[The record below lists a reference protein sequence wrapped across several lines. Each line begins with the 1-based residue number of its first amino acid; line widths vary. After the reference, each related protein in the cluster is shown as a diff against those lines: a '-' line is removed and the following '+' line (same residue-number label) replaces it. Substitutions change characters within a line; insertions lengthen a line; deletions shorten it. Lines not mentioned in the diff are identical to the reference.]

1 MGLVG
6 RSVVRG
12 RGPIKVSPLQLRR
25 LDAKD
30 SLSTHSLTHSCGH
43 AGGRSKSVEHKTQ
56 THTSESTARLKP
68 TGGRETALG
77 VRSKHISTPSLDYR
91 ACVLLCRGC
100 RVVGC
105 NRAAAGCLLSISIRF
120 DVDSVPTSH
129 TSDTQRTGGAKGRGR
144 PSANPPID
152 SALRGPTHPLA
163 HCLPC
168 RTARARRHTCFL
180 ACWLAGLLSRPQCR
194 VGEPRRVDYIL
205 CSEEEK
211 VPAS

>member
-1 MGLVG
+1 M
-6 RSVVRG
+6 
-12 RGPIKVSPLQLRR
+12 PK
-25 LDAKD
+25 
-30 SLSTHSLTHSCGH
+30 THFPLTHSPTH
-43 AGGRSKSVEHKTQ
+43 AGTRAGGAKALNTKHK
-56 THTSESTARLKP
+56 HTSESTARLKP

-205 CSEEEK
+205 CSEEKK